1 MSDLTSGPTAASVRP
16 PSHVPEHRGVKKSD
30 SISEKMPD
38 GLERLDVIA
47 DDLDY
52 HHHGYPCQLNLCD
65 GTRGTRTVLGGSQH
79 QVVTPRLACRG
90 DLSIAVSRACF
101 KGLES
106 EWWALTALRRP

>member
-38 GLERLDVIA
+38 GLQRLNVIA

-65 GTRGTRTVLGGSQH
+65 GTRGTRTVPGGSH
-79 QVVTPRLACRG
+79 HPAATPGLACRC
-90 DLSIAVSRACF
+90 DLSRAVSRACC

-106 EWWALTALRRP
+106 ER